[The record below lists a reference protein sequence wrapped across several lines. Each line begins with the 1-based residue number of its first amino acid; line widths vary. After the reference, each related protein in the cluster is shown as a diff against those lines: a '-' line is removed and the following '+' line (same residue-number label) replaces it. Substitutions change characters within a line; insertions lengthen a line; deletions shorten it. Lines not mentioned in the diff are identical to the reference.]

1 MFKKYIAGTKKPHNF
16 TSLLFEYK
24 EIKKETN
31 FIKLI
36 SYWYNSYLKQWIK
49 ILYFER
55 TYI

>member
-36 SYWYNSYLKQWIK
+36 SYWYNSYLK
-49 ILYFER
+49 
-55 TYI
+55 